1 MLHFFRKYKLFNFS
15 ILLVIPLFLIL
26 FLISFAGDI
35 EIHADNAWWKEEK
48 TLKNSTVLLNNQ
60 NAFIPFNYLDTKV
73 IASVNVGSNYSA
85 DFDSI
90 ISKYTKIT
98 FFAEDN
104 YSSALALD
112 SLPSKLK
119 NFNTIILKV
128 TESSLTKQPV
138 QSIINELNKSK
149 QLVVIVYGN
158 SSALQFLDKITCPII
173 WNPKNTSSSA
183 IFIAQALFGGLPF
196 SGKLDQNVS
205 SNYTAGT
212 GFTTSVTRLKYTMA
226 EELGINPND
235 LEKPIDRIVEEAI
248 SQKATPG
255 AVVMVVKDGNVI
267 FNKAYGKHTYKDNI
281 PESENDVFDLASVT
295 KIGATTIAAMR
306 LYEEQKLALD
316 STMGSYIPVAK
327 QTNKSTITV
336 KDLLLHQAGL
346 TPYIPFFLNLKLGEY
361 SRDSS
366 FFHPLKVADNYYL
379 RPNYFEEVMYPRM
392 LNTAVQPKGR
402 YNYSDLSMYF
412 LKDIVERQ
420 AMERLDKYVEKQFYA
435 PLGMQTAG
443 FNPRQRL
450 DKNRIV
456 PTEQDNSFRK
466 TLLEGYV
473 HDPGAAMAG
482 GISGHAGLFSS
493 ANDMAI
499 LFQMFLNGGTYGGQQ
514 YFKKETIDLFTAKYS
529 NVSRRGLG
537 FDRWDPDRTNRYP
550 SDLASP
556 KSYGHTGY
564 TGTCV
569 WVDPEYNLIY
579 IFLSNRVHPSV
590 TNKLST
596 LRIRPRIQDVIY
608 TAIRKA
614 ERNR

>member
-1 MLHFFRKYKLFNFS
+1 
-15 ILLVIPLFLIL
+15 
-26 FLISFAGDI
+26 
-35 EIHADNAWWKEEK
+35 
-48 TLKNSTVLLNNQ
+48 
-60 NAFIPFNYLDTKV
+60 
-73 IASVNVGSNYSA
+73 
-85 DFDSI
+85 
-90 ISKYTKIT
+90 
-98 FFAEDN
+98 
-104 YSSALALD
+104 
-112 SLPSKLK
+112 
-119 NFNTIILKV
+119 
-128 TESSLTKQPV
+128 
-138 QSIINELNKSK
+138 
-149 QLVVIVYGN
+149 
-158 SSALQFLDKITCPII
+158 
-173 WNPKNTSSSA
+173 
-183 IFIAQALFGGLPF
+183 
-196 SGKLDQNVS
+196 
-205 SNYTAGT
+205 
-212 GFTTSVTRLKYTMA
+212 
-226 EELGINPND
+226 
-235 LEKPIDRIVEEAI
+235 
-248 SQKATPG
+248 
-255 AVVMVVKDGNVI
+255 
-267 FNKAYGKHTYKDNI
+267 
-281 PESENDVFDLASVT
+281 
-295 KIGATTIAAMR
+295 
-306 LYEEQKLALD
+306 
-316 STMGSYIPVAK
+316 MGSYIPVAK

-450 DKNRIV
+450 DRNRIV